1 MPVTQL
7 RVAGPGTPN
16 ARPEW
21 SGEHS
26 RALIER
32 LPHSNADLLT
42 FDGVRVAVFSTG
54 STTAS
59 WCHYWAANTPP
70 GTAGPP
76 ASPVPSTGTSPSTS
90 RMPGDEP

>member
-42 FDGVRVAVFSTG
+42 FDGVRVAVVLHRVNNRVLVPLLGREHPTG
-54 STTAS
+54 
-59 WCHYWAANTPP
+59 YRR
-70 GTAGPP
+70 
-76 ASPVPSTGTSPSTS
+76 TSSKPRTID
-90 RMPGDEP
+90 RHVTKYVTHARRRT